1 MGSAVCRRKAEISIV
16 TVNANFWTTHR
27 EWMAREGPQHL
38 VLGQEHRLEAARC
51 DDESGKLEREGWR
64 CGFTS
69 AKRNAVRVKSESA
82 LATSAGTF
90 VAAPKHW
97 GLEWVWPTR
106 GWQTKAMSA
115 HQGRIAMAWT
125 PILRGLTVFSVYFYH
140 SEGWTERNQQLL
152 GLLGDE
158 VRRCAGLWVIGG
170 DFNMEPEAFGQFAT
184 PARLPGILV
193 APAIPTFRHGAS
205 VRRFDYFV
213 VHRAVACQIR
223 EVSVLEESGISPHH
237 PVRMQLKRSFQ
248 GLVTRVQAV
257 PRALPQPGVGCAR
270 EPWRWDIQRE
280 RSMDER
286 WEWLMYC
293 TECEILES
301 ADVVGVGARAH
312 MGRGAFPRWV
322 TRKVVPQKAHN
333 RPKPAADTRWWRI
346 LCNRLR
352 ELWSN
357 RNKSSGSGGN

>member
-1 MGSAVCRRKAEISIV
+1 M

-125 PILRGLTVFSVYFYH
+125 PILRALTVFSVYFYH

-158 VRRCAGLWVIGG
+158 VRRCAGLWIIGG

-193 APAIPTFRHGAS
+193 APAIPPSDTGHQSGALTTLWCTAQWPVKF
-205 VRRFDYFV
+205 VR
-213 VHRAVACQIR
+213 
-223 EVSVLEESGISPHH
+223 
-237 PVRMQLKRSFQ
+237 
-248 GLVTRVQAV
+248 
-257 PRALPQPGVGCAR
+257 CAY
-270 EPWRWDIQRE
+270 WRNPASARTIQYVC
-280 RSMDER
+280 S
-286 WEWLMYC
+286 
-293 TECEILES
+293 
-301 ADVVGVGARAH
+301 
-312 MGRGAFPRWV
+312 
-322 TRKVVPQKAHN
+322 
-333 RPKPAADTRWWRI
+333 
-346 LCNRLR
+346 
-352 ELWSN
+352 
-357 RNKSSGSGGN
+357 